1 MDFFLDIKYD
11 SIDKEIE
18 IMNNKIPF
26 HGCNSCMFVSNKS
39 SSLIWIGDLVVPE
52 GYHSKKDYLEKLNND
67 FKIKD
72 VLRAGGFFYC
82 IRTIK
87 RKNKIQI
94 LTSFLN
100 ILPVY
105 YNLHNG
111 GLFLSSNINSLYK
124 KAQIS
129 PEVSKSFILEKMLF
143 NYPFKN
149 KTIFK
154 KISMLPGNHYI
165 EIDQNGF
172 RLIEHTD
179 ILEWVVDKPLSVKKS
194 INGLVEK
201 FNNRVK
207 SYLPDQEYYLSFT
220 GGFDGR
226 TILSVSLKN
235 QMKFNT
241 YSFGSKENDDIKIPL
256 EQSRLLKIPYKPFY
270 LDDQNYIKESLK
282 AGLELMEITG
292 SMSNFIRAHYV
303 YAVKEISKTHNY
315 MVTGNF
321 GSEIF
326 RAVHNTGVFVTP
338 FLFGLFSAKNVQEFL
353 EDYPYDELN
362 YLNRDLFTNEIK
374 VLKDEIIS
382 DYYFTQ
388 PQIEKNK
395 IFYKYVFNE
404 IFRKYFGAEI
414 QMQNRYLFNRTPFL
428 DYEIIKELFQTRL
441 AGIYSNFYEHNP
453 IKRFKGQ
460 LLYAHMIKENSDKLF
475 YLKTGKGYSPSDLI
489 HYWGKINL
497 VKSFLKKR
505 INRNSNQGD
514 VFGVNQAIKYN
525 MNEISKIPLNDD
537 IFSKK
542 SFQIAING
550 KIDNNMNFANAVSIN
565 WYLNKI

>member
-1 MDFFLDIKYD
+1 MDFFIDIKYA
-11 SIDKEIE
+11 SIKKAIK
-18 IMNNKIPF
+18 KINEKIIF
-26 HGCNSCMFVSNKS
+26 DGSNSYMQVSNPDS
-39 SSLIWIGDLVVPE
+39 TLIWIGDLVVPE
-52 GYHSKKDYLEKLNND
+52 SDLSKKGFLKKLNDN
-67 FKIKD
+67 FEIKKM
-72 VLRAGGFFYC
+72 LRAGGFYYC

-87 RKNKIQI
+87 QSNKIQVM
-94 LTSFLN
+94 TSFLN
-100 ILPVY
+100 ILPIY
-105 YNLHNG
+105 YIFHNER
-111 GLFLSSNINSLYK
+111 LFLSSNINSLYK
-124 KAQIS
+124 KAQIP

-179 ILEWVVDKPLSVKKS
+179 ILEWVVDKPLSAKKS

-207 SYLPDQEYYLSFT
+207 LYLPDQGYYLSFT

-241 YSFGSKENDDIKIPL
+241 YSFGSKENNDIKIPL
-256 EQSRLLKIPYKPFY
+256 EQSGLLGIHHKPFY
-270 LDDQNYIKESLK
+270 LDELKYIKESLK
-282 AGLELMEITG
+282 SGLELVEITG
-292 SMSNFIRAHYV
+292 SMSNFSRAHYV

-315 MVTGNF
+315 MITGNF

-338 FLFGLFSAKNVQEFL
+338 FLFGLFNGKNVQEFL
-353 EDYPYDELN
+353 ENYPYDELN

-388 PQIEKNK
+388 PQNEKNK

-514 VFGVNQAIKYN
+514 MFGVNQAIKYN

-550 KIDNNMNFANAVSIN
+550 EIDNINNFANAVSIN